1 MLRSFRLA
9 AQKIAEF
16 DVRQSTARRCIWLMN
31 DESLAIGG
39 LAPEKPGIAVGT
51 SIELTSFAHLRLP
64 VGLVL

>member
-9 AQKIAEF
+9 AQEIAEF
-16 DVRQSTARRCIWLMN
+16 DVCQSTARRRIGLMN
-31 DESLAIGG
+31 NESMAIGR